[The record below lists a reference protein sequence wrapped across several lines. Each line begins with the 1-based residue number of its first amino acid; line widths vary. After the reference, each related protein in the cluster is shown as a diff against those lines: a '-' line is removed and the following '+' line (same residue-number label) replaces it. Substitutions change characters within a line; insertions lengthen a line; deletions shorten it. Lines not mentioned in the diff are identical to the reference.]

1 MQEWE
6 EVEENQD
13 GIGLVKLLR
22 LVCTKK
28 GSGPKL
34 TMLELVLA
42 WTDLFRL
49 WQDGRT
55 LEAYQREHHSR
66 VEVLKALEC
75 MPGLEPAALKIVCD
89 EKGLDVD
96 AILRS

>member
-1 MQEWE
+1 M
-6 EVEENQD
+6 EENQD

-34 TMLELVLA
+34 TMLELALA
-42 WTDLFRL
+42 WTDLLRL

-55 LEAYQREHHSR
+55 LEAYQREMFFCPVWEFFQR
-66 VEVLKALEC
+66 LPLEYLQPC
-75 MPGLEPAALKIVCD
+75 HQNNFLIFLAQ
-89 EKGLDVD
+89 
-96 AILRS
+96 